1 MKIIN
6 ETNLQYFDSMEK
18 QKEFEE
24 VATAISN
31 SCDTHG
37 LDLIEC
43 EIDLIAMDVLERG
56 IGNKQ
61 NIFDS
66 INNRLSLYYPHGAIP
81 YDVFFD
87 VLQSVAKENGIEI
100 E

>member
-1 MKIIN
+1 MREQTIN
-6 ETNLQYFDSMEK
+6 EKLYYLTTHNKNYNKTQYNY
-18 QKEFEE
+18 
-24 VATAISN
+24 I
-31 SCDTHG
+31 
-37 LDLIEC
+37 C
-43 EIDLIAMDVLERG
+43 EIQDELKATT
-56 IGNKQ
+56 Q
-61 NIFDS
+61 NIFGS

>member
-1 MKIIN
+1 MRYQEFKQAVNN
-6 ETNLQYFDSMEK
+6 EIQDELKAVT
-18 QKEFEE
+18 
-24 VATAISN
+24 
-31 SCDTHG
+31 
-37 LDLIEC
+37 
-43 EIDLIAMDVLERG
+43 
-56 IGNKQ
+56 Q

-87 VLQSVAKENGIEI
+87 VLQDVAKENGIEI